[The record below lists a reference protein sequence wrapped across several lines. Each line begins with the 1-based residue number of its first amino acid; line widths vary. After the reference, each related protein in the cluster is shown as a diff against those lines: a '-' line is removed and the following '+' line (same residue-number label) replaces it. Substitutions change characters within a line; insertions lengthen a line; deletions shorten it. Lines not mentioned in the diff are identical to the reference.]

1 MPSSSKKFRILRS
14 VAGKFSDTLEPANR
28 SGTEPAGDLSSRI
41 GAAVRNRVANSLS
54 EEREVRVAGVEPEDH
69 DSERFEEIEM
79 PEVVETP
86 ERILSPREEIEA
98 IKQENLTG
106 RQLRIARRL
115 AQKHGIHPTSDLD
128 AVRLL
133 RNRGIDPFNR
143 GEMMEIGGAAGGQTV
158 ALPATVRKSQAADP
172 APQPPIIDD
181 DTREREVRKIQLDLV
196 KRRRKRLAVLFVK
209 LACYVALPSL
219 LAGFYYY
226 RVATPMYATY
236 TEFVIQTSEAPGSA
250 GGGGFFAGSPFATAT
265 DSITVQGYLTSR
277 DAMLRL
283 NDNPGFRSFFEGDK
297 VDVLQ
302 RLDAE
307 ASNEEAYG
315 VYKKKIIIGFD
326 PTEGVI
332 KMEVITPTPESSL
345 EISRALIGYA
355 EEQVDSLTE
364 RKRSDQMRGAE
375 DSYEASEIKMELA
388 LERMSDLQRQLNTF
402 DPNASFSLLM
412 TQIGSLEDQILQK
425 QLELSQLLDNARPN
439 RTKLRVLERE
449 IELLELKLHE
459 KQSLVTQGNTDKNS
473 IVNINAELTKAQT
486 NLALRQ
492 ELLAVSL
499 QNLEAARVEANRQT
513 RYLSMGVSPVQPDRA
528 SYPRAFENTLLA
540 IVIFAGIYLMISLT
554 VSILREQVST

>member
-1 MPSSSKKFRILRS
+1 MPNSSKKFRILRS
-14 VAGKFSDTLEPANR
+14 VAGRLAEAEDQTLDATPKR
-28 SGTEPAGDLSSRI
+28 PQDLKSRI
-41 GAAVRNRVANSLS
+41 GAAVRNRVANTQDQPQAANTGSQD
-54 EEREVRVAGVEPEDH
+54 AEPE
-69 DSERFEEIEM
+69 E
-79 PEVVETP
+79 PVN
-86 ERILSPREEIEA
+86 RILSPREEIDA

-143 GEMMEIGGAAGGQTV
+143 GDMMEVGGAAAGQPV
-158 ALPATVRKSQAADP
+158 ALPATVRKSQMSDSGL
-172 APQPPIIDD
+172 QPPVIDD
-181 DTREREVRKIQLDLV
+181 DTREREVRKIQVELV
-196 KRRRKRLAVLFVK
+196 RRRRQRLAVLFVK
-209 LACYVALPSL
+209 LACYVMLPSI
-219 LAGFYYY
+219 LAGYYYY

-236 TEFVIQTSEAPGSA
+236 SEFVIQQADAPGGAAS
-250 GGGGFFAGSPFATAT
+250 GGLLSGSPFATAT

-283 NDNPGFRSFFEGDK
+283 DENPGFRALFQGDE

-302 RLDAE
+302 RLDEDA
-307 ASNEEAYG
+307 ANEDAYG

-332 KMEVITPTPESSL
+332 KMEVIAPTPESSL
-345 EISRALIGYA
+345 NISRALIGYA

-364 RKRSDQMRGAE
+364 RKRSDQMRGAQE
-375 DSYEASEIKMELA
+375 SYETAEVKMELA

-412 TQIGSLEDQILQK
+412 SQIGALEDQILQK
-425 QLELSQLLDNARPN
+425 QLELAQLKDNTRPN

-449 IELLELKLHE
+449 IELLQIKLEE
-459 KQSLVTQGNTDKNS
+459 KQSLVTRGGTDKNS

-486 NLALRQ
+486 SLALRQ
-492 ELLAVSL
+492 ELLAASL
-499 QNLEAARVEANRQT
+499 QSLEAARVQANRQT
-513 RYLSMGVSPVQPDRA
+513 RYLSMGVAPVLPDKA